1 MRINKEMLDLPINE
15 FEEIVTHNMTYREYI
30 RNWEGFLEIE
40 NADLDSMTD
49 EELDKYDSWIFEMS
63 LK

>member
-1 MRINKEMLDLPINE
+1 MKLSRWMLDLPINE
-15 FEEIVTHNMTYREYI
+15 FEETITHNMTYREYI
-30 RNWEGFLEIE
+30 RDWEDFLEIE

>member
-1 MRINKEMLDLPINE
+1 MKLSSWMLDLPINE
-15 FEEIVTHNMTYREYI
+15 FEEVVTHNMTYREYI
-30 RNWEGFLEIE
+30 RDWEDFLEIE